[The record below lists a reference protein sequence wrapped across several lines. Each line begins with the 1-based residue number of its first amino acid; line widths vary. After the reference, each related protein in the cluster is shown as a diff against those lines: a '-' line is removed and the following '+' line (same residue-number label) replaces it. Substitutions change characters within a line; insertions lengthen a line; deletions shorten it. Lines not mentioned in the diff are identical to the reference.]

1 MGISKANNAKEAVG
15 CPGQTFL
22 KVEVGGGGGGG
33 GGGDK
38 RNCGLGMNKS
48 FSKYKGGTGFNLY
61 SLRPHSQSCCLF
73 SVDVYL

>member
-22 KVEVGGGGGGG
+22 KVEV